1 MLIVVMLT
9 GMISLSFSMRV
20 LSETRQA
27 HISSANTF
35 SELTAQK
42 KTIDTLEK
50 TLAQLQ
56 TKQELQFDNVKSKV
70 NIVTASQ
77 KKNED
82 KIAELTNVNN
92 ELRSTIKDLKNTAGS
107 LSEKVTAISAEL
119 SNLKTNQ

>member
-107 LSEKVTAISAEL
+107 LSEKVTAISSEL
-119 SNLKTNQ
+119 CNLKTNQ